1 MLDVE
6 VTVFPEDVAVI
17 AEVLFHL
24 FYFCY
29 LLMFATGL

>member
-17 AEVLFHL
+17 AEVLFNL

>member
-17 AEVLFHL
+17 AEVLLNL
-24 FYFCY
+24 FYICY